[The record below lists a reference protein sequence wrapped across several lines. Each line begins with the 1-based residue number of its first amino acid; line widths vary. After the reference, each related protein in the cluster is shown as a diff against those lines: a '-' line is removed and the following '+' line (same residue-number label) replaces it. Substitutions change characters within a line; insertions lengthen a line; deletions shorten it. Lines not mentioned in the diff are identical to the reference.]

1 MGKVAAI
8 GICAA
13 AFLLL
18 PGCRKVYMVP
28 TPEGWTEMRATRE
41 GNVMI
46 APPSAPVVPAPAER
60 GSEEMTV
67 VH

>member
-1 MGKVAAI
+1 
-8 GICAA
+8 
-13 AFLLL
+13 
-18 PGCRKVYMVP
+18 MVP